1 MATRRPKGAVALRE
15 RGNALHTFEN
25 VPAADAEPASDAA
38 QGWVPA
44 RPGISRSNPMLA
56 IALRG
61 GADVALFPRPDE
73 DHGRWSWRALD
84 TRHEGH
90 NASSVMSPRARPRA
104 YLIFTG
110 SGPILALSSYPKL
123 TDERLVNKLRYK
135 GIDKF
140 IAYEVDLDAVEAR
153 YAQSYDRVREDLQ
166 GLEDVRVLDFNGH
179 QIMANF
185 SLDELGD
192 PIKFGG

>member
-1 MATRRPKGAVALRE
+1 
-15 RGNALHTFEN
+15 
-25 VPAADAEPASDAA
+25 
-38 QGWVPA
+38 
-44 RPGISRSNPMLA
+44 
-56 IALRG
+56 
-61 GADVALFPRPDE
+61 
-73 DHGRWSWRALD
+73 
-84 TRHEGH
+84 
-90 NASSVMSPRARPRA
+90 MSPQARPRA

-140 IAYEVDLDAVEAR
+140 IAYQVDLDAVEGR
-153 YAQSYDRVREDLQ
+153 YPQSFDSVLLDLHDV
-166 GLEDVRVLDFNGH
+166 EDVRVLDFNGH

-192 PIKFGG
+192 PIKFG